1 MIAERMA
8 NQRPNKELQRIN
20 ALKELSK
27 DSEIIIQSNNEIK
40 IIPSITIKKL
50 KLKESN
56 QERKD
61 ILPAKLIWPIKDE
74 PKILA
79 ISEEGKIGLLK
90 WEFAGQKPGPLK
102 QFLPAGL
109 ENDKIIN
116 LIPLTDI
123 RDISIGLISTDGK
136 FKRISI
142 NEISDISNLSLIHI

>member
-1 MIAERMA
+1 MVVHRKTKLIEGGDALIAEKIA

-20 ALKELSK
+20 ALKELST

-50 KLKESN
+50 KLKENN

-61 ILPAKLIWPIKDE
+61 ILPAKLIWPIKNE

-79 ISEEGKIGLLK
+79 ISQEGKIGLLK
-90 WEFAGQKPGPLK
+90 WEFAGQKPGPLE

-116 LIPLTDI
+116 FIPLTEKKI
-123 RDISIGLISTDGK
+123 
-136 FKRISI
+136 
-142 NEISDISNLSLIHI
+142 